1 MIPSKQHTILYSWKN
16 LKLLLFFVLCNLA
29 FCKSYAQYYS
39 FKTND
44 FYKNWNP
51 KVVRKNKVYTSWA
64 NINGRRWDIKT
75 DVGIKDYEYLKVGTT
90 TNNR

>member
-1 MIPSKQHTILYSWKN
+1 MIPSKQHTVLYSWKN

-44 FYKNWNP
+44 FYKN
-51 KVVRKNKVYTSWA
+51 RR
-64 NINGRRWDIKT
+64 NGHL
-75 DVGIKDYEYLKVGTT
+75 VG
-90 TNNR
+90 